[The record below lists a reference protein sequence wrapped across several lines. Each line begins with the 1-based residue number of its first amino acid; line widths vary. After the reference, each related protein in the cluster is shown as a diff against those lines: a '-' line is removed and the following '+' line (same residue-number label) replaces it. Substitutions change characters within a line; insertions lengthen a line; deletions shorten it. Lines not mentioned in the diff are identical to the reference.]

1 MKKIIIAVVVV
12 LLVAGAFF
20 AGKWFWQD
28 NNQSEDT
35 QTEQTQT
42 LSDHYFAMDRFI
54 ISIGNDKATR
64 YLVLDLNLVFPEN
77 AKNIADATQYTP
89 ILRNVLVK
97 QFANLNHKQAKAM
110 FEDIEQVQS
119 QLLDNF
125 NLALKEKSSLM
136 LSGVLITNVFIQ

>member
-12 LLVAGAFF
+12 LLIAGAFF

-35 QTEQTQT
+35 QTAQTQA
-42 LSDHYFAMDRFI
+42 LSDHYFAMERFI

-110 FEDIEQVQS
+110 FEDIDQVQS

-125 NLALKEKSSLM
+125 NLALKEKSSLV

>member
-110 FEDIEQVQS
+110 FEDIDQVQS

-125 NLALKEKSSLM
+125 NLALKEKSSLV